1 MTQTPHPPLADEVLA
16 EDVLADHKGKLGWG
30 LAALVV
36 AGNMI
41 GSGVYLLPATLAPVG
56 SSSVIGWIA
65 AGIGAVTLALVF
77 AALGRLQPD
86 ADGLTGFAERGLGR
100 FFGFQTALAFW
111 TACLV
116 GNVAISVAATGYLA
130 FFFPVLKSPVAATLC
145 NLGLIWLATGAY
157 ILGARAA
164 SRFAAL
170 ALAIGLAPLAVAVVA
185 GAIAFDPEV
194 FAASWSPS
202 GDTLAHS
209 VPASLAVIFW
219 AFLGVESAAV
229 LSSRVRHPARDVG
242 RASIAGV
249 LLASVVYVAA
259 SVAVFGVIP
268 ATVLAQS
275 SSPYADLTAR
285 VFGASIGGLVAACAV
300 IKAVGTLG
308 GWVMLGGETARAA
321 ACHGYLPSGFGQGQ
335 TTPVANPLLGGA
347 VMSVVAV
354 ISGQPTLGGQ
364 FGMLIGVTSVLSLV
378 VYGLCSA
385 SLFRMARWTR
395 ARLVGALG
403 LLFTTAAVAAAAP
416 GYILPTAG
424 FFVVTSA
431 AWLLFLRKSPSR
443 VDPAPTGA

>member
-1 MTQTPHPPLADEVLA
+1 MTHTPI
-16 EDVLADHKGKLGWG
+16 EDRHKLGWG

-56 SSSVIGWIA
+56 SSSIVGWVV

-86 ADGLTGFAERGLGR
+86 ADGLSGFAERGLGR

-116 GNVAISVAATGYLA
+116 GNVAISVAATGYLG
-130 FFFPVLKSPVAATLC
+130 FFFPVLKEPVAATFC
-145 NLGLIWLATGAY
+145 NLGLIWLTTGAY
-157 ILGARAA
+157 ILGAQTA
-164 SRFAAL
+164 SRFAAM
-170 ALAIGLAPLAVAVVA
+170 ALAIGLVPIVVAVAA
-185 GAIAFDPEV
+185 GAMVFDADT

-202 GDTLAHS
+202 GDSLVES

-229 LSSRVRHPARDVG
+229 LSARVKNPARDVG

-268 ATVLAQS
+268 ANVLVQS

-285 VFGASIGGLVAACAV
+285 VFGASIGAAVAAAAV
-300 IKAVGTLG
+300 VKAVGTLS

-321 ACHGYLPSGFGQGQ
+321 AHNGYLPSGFGAGDR
-335 TTPVANPLLGGA
+335 TPIANPLLGGA
-347 VMSVVAV
+347 IMSVVAV

-385 SLFRMARWTR
+385 SLFRLARWTR
-395 ARLVGALG
+395 ARGVAALG
-403 LLFTTAAVAAAAP
+403 LLFTSAAVVAAAP
-416 GYILPTAG
+416 GYILPTAV
-424 FFVVTSA
+424 FFVVTTGVWFAFMRKSA
-431 AWLLFLRKSPSR
+431 AP
-443 VDPAPTGA
+443 VDPEAASL

>member
-1 MTQTPHPPLADEVLA
+1 MTEVI
-16 EDVLADHKGKLGWG
+16 EDRHKLGWG

-56 SSSVIGWIA
+56 SSSVVGWGV
-65 AGIGAVTLALVF
+65 AGLGAVTLALVF

-86 ADGLTGFAERGLGR
+86 ADGLSGFAERGLGR

-116 GNVAISVAATGYLA
+116 GNVAIAVAATGYLG
-130 FFFPVLKSPVAATLC
+130 FFFPVLKEPVAATFC
-145 NLGLIWLATGAY
+145 NLGLIWLTTGAY

-170 ALAIGLAPLAVAVVA
+170 ALIIGLVPVVIAVAA
-185 GAIAFDPEV
+185 GVSAFSGET
-194 FAASWSPS
+194 FADSWSPS
-202 GDTLAHS
+202 GNTLAES

-219 AFLGVESAAV
+219 AFLGVETAAV
-229 LSSRVRHPARDVG
+229 LSVRVKNPARDVG

-249 LLASVVYVAA
+249 LLAAIVYVAA
-259 SVAVFGVIP
+259 TVAVFGVIP
-268 ATVLAQS
+268 AGVLAES

-285 VFGASIGGLVAACAV
+285 VFGASLGGLVAVCAV

-321 ACHGYLPSGFGQGQ
+321 ARSGYLPSGFGHGER
-335 TTPVANPLLGGA
+335 TPVVNPLLGGA
-347 VMSVVAV
+347 IMSIVAV
-354 ISGQPTLGGQ
+354 LTGQPTLGGQ
-364 FGMLIGVTSVLSLV
+364 FGMLVGVTSVLSLV

-385 SLFRMARWTR
+385 SLFRLARWTR
-395 ARLVGALG
+395 ARFIAALG
-403 LLFTTAAVAAAAP
+403 LLFATAAVVAAAP
-416 GYILPTAG
+416 GYILPTAI
-424 FFVVTSA
+424 FFAVTTA
-431 AWLLFLRKSPSR
+431 AWVAFMRGKPVNP
-443 VDPAPTGA
+443 VDPAAAAH

>member
-1 MTQTPHPPLADEVLA
+1 MTDTTGDDRQ
-16 EDVLADHKGKLGWG
+16 KLGWG

-56 SSSVIGWIA
+56 SSSIVGWVV
-65 AGIGAVTLALVF
+65 AGAGAVTLALVF

-86 ADGLTGFAERGLGR
+86 ADGLSGFAERGLGR

-116 GNVAISVAATGYLA
+116 GNVAIAVAATGYLG
-130 FFFPVLKSPVAATLC
+130 FFFPVLKEPVAATFC
-145 NLGLIWLATGAY
+145 NLGLIWLTTGAY
-157 ILGARAA
+157 ILGARTA
-164 SRFAAL
+164 SRFAAA
-170 ALAIGLAPLAVAVVA
+170 ALAIGLVPIVIAVAA
-185 GAIAFDPEV
+185 GVMAFSGET
-194 FAASWSPS
+194 FTASWSPS
-202 GDTLAHS
+202 GNSLAES

-229 LSSRVRHPARDVG
+229 LSARVQNPARDVG

-249 LLASVVYVAA
+249 LLASAVYVAA

-268 ATVLAQS
+268 ANVLVQS

-285 VFGASIGGLVAACAV
+285 VFGASIGAAVAAAAV
-300 IKAVGTLG
+300 IKAVGTLS

-321 ACHGYLPSGFGQGQ
+321 ARHGYLPSGFGHGDH
-335 TTPVANPLLGGA
+335 TPIANPLLGGA
-347 VMSVVAV
+347 IMSVVAV

-385 SLFRMARWTR
+385 SLFRLARWTR
-395 ARLVGALG
+395 ARGVAALG
-403 LLFTTAAVAAAAP
+403 LLFTSAAVVAAAP
-416 GYILPTAG
+416 GYILPTAV
-424 FFVVTSA
+424 FFIVTTGVWCAFMRKPA
-431 AWLLFLRKSPSR
+431 AP
-443 VDPAPTGA
+443 VDPETASL

>member
-1 MTQTPHPPLADEVLA
+1 MSDGAV
-16 EDVLADHKGKLGWG
+16 EDRGKLGWG

-56 SSSVIGWIA
+56 SSSIVGWLV
-65 AGIGAVTLALVF
+65 AGAGAVTLALVF

-86 ADGLTGFAERGLGR
+86 ADGLSGFAARGLGR

-116 GNVAISVAATGYLA
+116 GNVAIAVAATGYLG
-130 FFFPVLKSPVAATLC
+130 FFFPVLREPVAATFC
-145 NLGLIWLATGAY
+145 NLGLIWLTTGAY
-157 ILGARAA
+157 ILGATAA

-170 ALAIGLAPLAVAVVA
+170 ALVIGLAPIVIAVAA
-185 GAIAFDPEV
+185 GVMAFDPSI

-202 GDTLAHS
+202 GDSLTRS

-229 LSSRVRHPARDVG
+229 LSARVRNPARDVG

-249 LLASVVYVAA
+249 LLATVVYVAA

-268 ATVLAQS
+268 ASVLAES

-285 VFGASIGGLVAACAV
+285 VFGASIAGLVAACAV
-300 IKAVGTLG
+300 VKAVGTLG

-321 ACHGYLPSGFGQGQ
+321 ARQGYLPSGFGHGDR
-335 TTPVANPLLGGA
+335 TPIANPLLGGA

-364 FGMLIGVTSVLSLV
+364 FGLLIGVTSVLSLV

-385 SLFRMARWTR
+385 ALYRLAKGAGARIV
-395 ARLVGALG
+395 AALG
-403 LLFTTAAVAAAAP
+403 LFFSGAAVAAAAP
-416 GYILPTAG
+416 GYILPTVG
-424 FFVVTSA
+424 FFAVMSV
-431 AWLLFLRKSPSR
+431 AWLVFRRKARPP
-443 VDPAPTGA
+443 VDPGPAAL

>member
-1 MTQTPHPPLADEVLA
+1 MSDVV
-16 EDVLADHKGKLGWG
+16 EDRHKLGWG

-41 GSGVYLLPATLAPVG
+41 GSGVYLLPATLASVG
-56 SSSVIGWIA
+56 SSSVVGWA
-65 AGIGAVTLALVF
+65 VAGLGAVTLALVF

-86 ADGLTGFAERGLGR
+86 ADGLSGFAERGLGR

-116 GNVAISVAATGYLA
+116 GNVAISVAATGYLG
-130 FFFPVLKSPVAATLC
+130 FFFPVLKEPVAATFC
-145 NLGLIWLATGAY
+145 NLGLIWLTTGAY

-170 ALAIGLAPLAVAVVA
+170 ALVIGLVPLVIAVAA
-185 GAIAFDPEV
+185 GVSAFNSET

-202 GDTLAHS
+202 GNSLTES

-219 AFLGVESAAV
+219 AFLGVETAAV
-229 LSSRVRHPARDVG
+229 LSVRVRNPARDVG

-249 LLASVVYVAA
+249 LLAAVVYVAA

-268 ATVLAQS
+268 AGVLAES

-285 VFGASIGGLVAACAV
+285 VFGASIGAAVAACAV
-300 IKAVGTLG
+300 IKAVGTLS

-321 ACHGYLPSGFGQGQ
+321 ARSGYLPSGFGHGER
-335 TTPVANPLLGGA
+335 TPIVNPLLGGA
-347 VMSVVAV
+347 IMSIVAV
-354 ISGQPTLGGQ
+354 LSGQPTLGGQ
-364 FGMLIGVTSVLSLV
+364 FGMLVGVTSVLSLV

-385 SLFRMARWTR
+385 SLFRLARWTR
-395 ARLVGALG
+395 ARFIAALG

-416 GYILPTAG
+416 GYILPTAI
-424 FFVVTSA
+424 FFVITSG
-431 AWLLFLRKSPSR
+431 AWFAFLRGKPANP
-443 VDPAPTGA
+443 VDPTAVSH

>member
-1 MTQTPHPPLADEVLA
+1 MTDII
-16 EDVLADHKGKLGWG
+16 EDRHKLGWG

-56 SSSVIGWIA
+56 SSSVVGWGVA
-65 AGIGAVTLALVF
+65 ALGAVTLALVF

-86 ADGLTGFAERGLGR
+86 ADGLSGFAERGLGR

-116 GNVAISVAATGYLA
+116 GNVAIAVAATGYLG
-130 FFFPVLKSPVAATLC
+130 FFFPALKEPVAATFC
-145 NLGLIWLATGAY
+145 NLGLIWLTTGAY

-170 ALAIGLAPLAVAVVA
+170 ALVIGLVPLVIAVAA
-185 GAIAFDPEV
+185 GVSAFNGET
-194 FAASWSPS
+194 FTASWSPS
-202 GDTLAHS
+202 GKSLAES
-209 VPASLAVIFW
+209 VPASLALIFW
-219 AFLGVESAAV
+219 AFLGVETAAV
-229 LSSRVRHPARDVG
+229 LSARVRNPARDVG

-249 LLASVVYVAA
+249 LLASAIYVAA

-268 ATVLAQS
+268 AGVLAES

-285 VFGASIGGLVAACAV
+285 VFGASIGAAVAACAV
-300 IKAVGTLG
+300 IKAVGTLS

-321 ACHGYLPSGFGQGQ
+321 ARSGYLPSGFGHGER
-335 TTPVANPLLGGA
+335 TPIANPLLGGA
-347 VMSVVAV
+347 IMSVVAV

-364 FGMLIGVTSVLSLV
+364 FGMLVGVTSVLSLV

-385 SLFRMARWTR
+385 SLFRLARWTR
-395 ARLVGALG
+395 ARFVAALG
-403 LLFTTAAVAAAAP
+403 LVFTTAAVVAAAP
-416 GYILPTAG
+416 GYILPTAI
-424 FFVVTSA
+424 FFGVTTG
-431 AWLLFLRKSPSR
+431 AWFAFKPGGATNP
-443 VDPAPTGA
+443 VDPTPTAH

>member
-1 MTQTPHPPLADEVLA
+1 MTDTTDGHRQ
-16 EDVLADHKGKLGWG
+16 KLGWG

-56 SSSVIGWIA
+56 SSSIVGWVV
-65 AGIGAVTLALVF
+65 AGVGAVTLALVF
-77 AALGRLQPD
+77 ASLGRLQPD
-86 ADGLTGFAERGLGR
+86 ADGLSGFAERGLGR
-100 FFGFQTALAFW
+100 FFGFQTALAVW

-116 GNVAISVAATGYLA
+116 GNVAIAVAATGYLG
-130 FFFPVLKSPVAATLC
+130 FFFPVLKEPVAATFC
-145 NLGLIWLATGAY
+145 NLGLIWLTTGSY
-157 ILGARAA
+157 ILGARTA
-164 SRFAAL
+164 SRFAAA
-170 ALAIGLAPLAVAVVA
+170 ALAIGLVPIVIAVAA
-185 GAIAFDPEV
+185 GVMAFDTNT

-202 GDTLAHS
+202 GNSLVQS

-229 LSSRVRHPARDVG
+229 LSARVKNPALDVG

-249 LLASVVYVAA
+249 LLASIVYVAA

-268 ATVLAQS
+268 ANVLVQS

-285 VFGASIGGLVAACAV
+285 VFGASIGAAVAAAAV
-300 IKAVGTLG
+300 IKAVGTLS

-321 ACHGYLPSGFGQGQ
+321 ARHGYLPSGFGEGDR
-335 TTPVANPLLGGA
+335 TPIANPLLGGA
-347 VMSVVAV
+347 IMSVVAV

-385 SLFRMARWTR
+385 SLFRLARWTR
-395 ARLVGALG
+395 ARGVAALG
-403 LLFTTAAVAAAAP
+403 LLFTSAAVVAAAP
-416 GYILPTAG
+416 GYILPTAV
-424 FFVVTSA
+424 FFVVTTGVWFA
-431 AWLLFLRKSPSR
+431 FMRKSSAP
-443 VDPAPTGA
+443 VDPEAAPL

>member
-1 MTQTPHPPLADEVLA
+1 MTDTPI
-16 EDVLADHKGKLGWG
+16 EDRHKLGWG

-56 SSSVIGWIA
+56 SSSIVGWVV
-65 AGIGAVTLALVF
+65 AGVGAVTLALVF

-86 ADGLTGFAERGLGR
+86 ADGLSGFAERGLGR

-116 GNVAISVAATGYLA
+116 GNVAIAVAATGYLG
-130 FFFPVLKSPVAATLC
+130 FFFPVLKEPVAATFC
-145 NLGLIWLATGAY
+145 NLGLIWLTTGAY
-157 ILGARAA
+157 ILGARTA
-164 SRFAAL
+164 SRFAAA
-170 ALAIGLAPLAVAVVA
+170 ALAIGLVPIVIAVAA
-185 GAIAFDPEV
+185 GIMAFNGDT

-202 GDTLAHS
+202 GNSLLQS

-229 LSSRVRHPARDVG
+229 LSARVKNPALDVG

-249 LLASVVYVAA
+249 LLAAVVYVAA

-268 ATVLAQS
+268 ANVLVQS

-285 VFGASIGGLVAACAV
+285 VFGASIGAAVAAAAV
-300 IKAVGTLG
+300 VKAVGTLS

-321 ACHGYLPSGFGQGQ
+321 ARHGYLPSGFGAGDH
-335 TTPVANPLLGGA
+335 TPIANPLLGGA
-347 VMSVVAV
+347 IMSVVAV

-385 SLFRMARWTR
+385 SLFRLARWTR
-395 ARLVGALG
+395 ARGVAALG
-403 LLFTTAAVAAAAP
+403 LLFTSAAVVAAAP
-416 GYILPTAG
+416 GYILPTAV
-424 FFVVTSA
+424 FFVVTTGVWFGVMRKSA
-431 AWLLFLRKSPSR
+431 AP
-443 VDPAPTGA
+443 VDPEAEPL

>member
-1 MTQTPHPPLADEVLA
+1 MNEKH
-16 EDVLADHKGKLGWG
+16 KLGWG

-56 SSSVIGWIA
+56 SSSVVGWLV
-65 AGIGAVTLALVF
+65 AGAGAVTLALVF

-86 ADGLTGFAERGLGR
+86 ADGLSGFAERGLGR

-116 GNVAISVAATGYLA
+116 GNVAIAVAATGYLG
-130 FFFPVLKSPVAATLC
+130 FFFPVLKEPVAATFC
-145 NLGLIWLATGAY
+145 NLGLIWLTTGAY

-164 SRFAAL
+164 SSFAAL
-170 ALAIGLAPLAVAVVA
+170 ALAIGLVPIGIAVAA
-185 GAIAFDPEV
+185 GVLAFDGAT

-202 GDTLAHS
+202 GNSLLQS

-229 LSSRVRHPARDVG
+229 LSARVRDPARDVG

-249 LLASVVYVAA
+249 LLAGAVYVAA

-268 ATVLAQS
+268 ATVLEQS

-285 VFGASIGGLVAACAV
+285 VFGASIAGLVAACAV
-300 IKAVGTLG
+300 VKAIGTLS

-321 ACHGYLPSGFGQGQ
+321 ARHGYLPSGFGQGDR
-335 TTPVANPLLGGA
+335 TPIANPLLGGA
-347 VMSVVAV
+347 IMSVVAV

-385 SLFRMARWTR
+385 ALFRLARWTR
-395 ARLVGALG
+395 ARFIAGLG
-403 LLFTTAAVAAAAP
+403 LVFTIAAVVAAAP

-424 FFVVTSA
+424 FFLVTSL
-431 AWLLFLRKSPSR
+431 AWLAFMRKPKA
-443 VDPAPTGA
+443 VDPEAAPL

>member
-1 MTQTPHPPLADEVLA
+1 MTDSHQPLPEDILADK
-16 EDVLADHKGKLGWG
+16 HKLGWA

-86 ADGLTGFAERGLGR
+86 ADGLAGFAERGLGR
-100 FFGFQTALAFW
+100 FFGFQTSLAFW

-116 GNVAISVAATGYLA
+116 GNVAIAVAATGYLA
-130 FFFPVLKSPVAATLC
+130 YFFPILKEPVAATFC

-157 ILGARAA
+157 IMGARAA
-164 SRFAAL
+164 SGFAAI
-170 ALAIGLAPLAVAVVA
+170 ALAIGLAPLAVAVAA
-185 GAIAFDPEV
+185 GAIAFDPDV
-194 FAASWSPS
+194 FRASWSPS
-202 GDTLAHS
+202 GAPLHQS
-209 VPASLAVIFW
+209 VPASLAIIFW

-229 LSSRVRHPARDVG
+229 LSARVRNPARDVG

-249 LLASVVYVAA
+249 LLASAVYIAA

-268 ATVLAQS
+268 ANVLAQS
-275 SSPYADLTAR
+275 TSPYADLTAR
-285 VFGASIGGLVAACAV
+285 VFGASIGGAVAVCAI

-321 ACHGYLPSGFGQGQ
+321 ARHGYLPSGFGQGNH
-335 TTPVANPLLGGA
+335 TPIANPLLGGA
-347 VMSVVAV
+347 IMSVVTV
-354 ISGQPTLGGQ
+354 ISGQSTLGGQ

-395 ARLVGALG
+395 ARFIAALG
-403 LLFTTAAVAAAAP
+403 LLFTIAAVVAAAP

-424 FFVVTSA
+424 FFVVTTV
-431 AWLLFLRKSPSR
+431 AWVAFLRKSSSR
-443 VDPAPTGA
+443 VDPTHAGA

>member
-1 MTQTPHPPLADEVLA
+1 MSVAI
-16 EDVLADHKGKLGWG
+16 EDRHKLGWG

-56 SSSVIGWIA
+56 SSSVVGWGV
-65 AGIGAVTLALVF
+65 AGLGAVTLALVF

-86 ADGLTGFAERGLGR
+86 ADGLSGFAERGLGR

-116 GNVAISVAATGYLA
+116 GNVAIAVAATGYLG
-130 FFFPVLKSPVAATLC
+130 FFFPVLKQPVAATFC
-145 NLGLIWLATGAY
+145 NLGLIWLTTGAY
-157 ILGARAA
+157 ILGARTA

-170 ALAIGLAPLAVAVVA
+170 ALAIGLVPIVIAVAA
-185 GAIAFDPEV
+185 GVSAFSGET

-202 GDTLAHS
+202 GESLTHS

-229 LSSRVRHPARDVG
+229 LSARVKDPARDVG

-249 LLASVVYVAA
+249 LLASLVYVAA
-259 SVAVFGVIP
+259 TVAVFGVIP
-268 ATVLAQS
+268 AGVLAES

-285 VFGASIGGLVAACAV
+285 VFGASIGAAVAASAV
-300 IKAVGTLG
+300 IKAVGTLS

-321 ACHGYLPSGFGQGQ
+321 ARSGYLPAGFGAGDR
-335 TTPVANPLLGGA
+335 TPVANPLLGGA
-347 VMSVVAV
+347 IMSVVAV

-364 FGMLIGVTSVLSLV
+364 FGMLVGVTSVLSLV

-385 SLFRMARWTR
+385 SLFRLARWTR
-395 ARLVGALG
+395 ARFIAALG
-403 LLFTTAAVAAAAP
+403 LLFATAAVAAAAP
-416 GYILPTAG
+416 GYILPTAV
-424 FFVVTSA
+424 FFALTTA
-431 AWLLFLRKSPSR
+431 AWFAFMRGGPAKP
-443 VDPAPTGA
+443 VDPATPAH

>member
-1 MTQTPHPPLADEVLA
+1 MNVAI
-16 EDVLADHKGKLGWG
+16 EDRHKLGWG

-56 SSSVIGWIA
+56 SSSVVGWGV
-65 AGIGAVTLALVF
+65 AGLGAVTLALVF

-86 ADGLTGFAERGLGR
+86 ADGLSGFAERGLGR

-116 GNVAISVAATGYLA
+116 GNVAIAVAATGYLG
-130 FFFPVLKSPVAATLC
+130 FFFPVLKQPVAATFC
-145 NLGLIWLATGAY
+145 NLGLIWLTTGAY
-157 ILGARAA
+157 ILGARTA

-170 ALAIGLAPLAVAVVA
+170 ALAIGLVPIVIAVAA
-185 GAIAFDPEV
+185 GVSAFSGET

-202 GDTLAHS
+202 GESLTHS

-229 LSSRVRHPARDVG
+229 LSARVKDPARDVG

-259 SVAVFGVIP
+259 TVAVFGVIP
-268 ATVLAQS
+268 AGVLAES

-285 VFGASIGGLVAACAV
+285 VFGASIGAAVAACAV
-300 IKAVGTLG
+300 IKAVGTLS

-321 ACHGYLPSGFGQGQ
+321 ARSGYLPAGFGAGER
-335 TTPVANPLLGGA
+335 TPVANPLLGGA
-347 VMSVVAV
+347 IMSVVAV

-364 FGMLIGVTSVLSLV
+364 FGMLVGVTSVLSLV

-385 SLFRMARWTR
+385 SLFRLARWTR
-395 ARLVGALG
+395 ARFIAALG
-403 LLFTTAAVAAAAP
+403 LVFATAAVAAAAP
-416 GYILPTAG
+416 GYILPTAV
-424 FFVVTSA
+424 FFALTTA
-431 AWLLFLRKSPSR
+431 AWFAFMRGGPAKP
-443 VDPAPTGA
+443 VDPATPAH

>member
-1 MTQTPHPPLADEVLA
+1 MSDTR
-16 EDVLADHKGKLGWG
+16 KLGWG

-56 SSSVIGWIA
+56 SSSVVGWGV
-65 AGIGAVTLALVF
+65 AGLGAVTLALVF

-86 ADGLTGFAERGLGR
+86 ADGLSGFAERGLGR

-116 GNVAISVAATGYLA
+116 GNVAIAVAATGYLG
-130 FFFPVLKSPVAATLC
+130 FFFPVLKEPVAATFC
-145 NLGLIWLATGAY
+145 NLGLIWLTTGAY
-157 ILGARAA
+157 ILGARTA

-170 ALAIGLAPLAVAVVA
+170 ALAIGLVPIVIAVAA
-185 GAIAFDPEV
+185 GVSAFNSDT

-202 GDTLAHS
+202 NQPLYQS

-229 LSSRVRHPARDVG
+229 LSARVRDPARDVG

-249 LLASVVYVAA
+249 LLATVVYVAA
-259 SVAVFGVIP
+259 SVAVFSVIP
-268 ATVLAQS
+268 ADVLAQS

-285 VFGASIGGLVAACAV
+285 VFGASIGAAVAAAAV
-300 IKAVGTLG
+300 VKAVGTLS

-321 ACHGYLPSGFGQGQ
+321 ARFGYLPSGFGQGER
-335 TTPVANPLLGGA
+335 TPVVNPLLGGA
-347 VMSVVAV
+347 IMSVVAV
-354 ISGQPTLGGQ
+354 LSGQPTLGGQ
-364 FGMLIGVTSVLSLV
+364 FGMLVGVTSVLSLV

-385 SLFRMARWTR
+385 SLFRLARWSR
-395 ARLVGALG
+395 ARLVAVMG
-403 LLFTTAAVAAAAP
+403 LLFSTAAVAAAAP

-424 FFVVTSA
+424 FFFVTSL
-431 AWLLFLRKSPSR
+431 AWLAFMRQSKAP
-443 VDPAPTGA
+443 VDPPREAH

>member
-1 MTQTPHPPLADEVLA
+1 MTDTPI
-16 EDVLADHKGKLGWG
+16 EDRQKLGWG

-56 SSSVIGWIA
+56 SSSVVGWLV
-65 AGIGAVTLALVF
+65 AGAGAVTLALVF

-86 ADGLTGFAERGLGR
+86 ADGLSGFAERGLGR

-116 GNVAISVAATGYLA
+116 GNVAIAVAATGYLG
-130 FFFPVLKSPVAATLC
+130 FFFPVLKEPVAATFC
-145 NLGLIWLATGAY
+145 NLGLIWLTTGAY
-157 ILGARAA
+157 ILGSRTA

-170 ALAIGLAPLAVAVVA
+170 ALAIGLVPIVIAVAA
-185 GAIAFDPEV
+185 GVTAFSGET
-194 FAASWSPS
+194 FTASWSPS
-202 GDTLAHS
+202 ENSLAES

-229 LSSRVRHPARDVG
+229 LSARVRHPARDVG

-249 LLASVVYVAA
+249 LLASLVYVAA

-268 ATVLAQS
+268 AGVLAQS

-285 VFGASIGGLVAACAV
+285 VFGASIGAAVAAAAV
-300 IKAVGTLG
+300 VKAVGTLS

-321 ACHGYLPSGFGQGQ
+321 ARRGYLPAGFGAGEH
-335 TTPVANPLLGGA
+335 TPIANPLLGGA
-347 VMSVVAV
+347 IMSVVAV

-385 SLFRMARWTR
+385 SLFRLARWTR
-395 ARLVGALG
+395 ARGVAALG
-403 LLFTTAAVAAAAP
+403 LLFTSAAVVAAAP
-416 GYILPTAG
+416 GYVLPTAI
-424 FFVVTSA
+424 FFLVTTGV
-431 AWLLFLRKSPSR
+431 WLAFMRKSSAP
-443 VDPAPTGA
+443 VDRGAAPL